1 MIPFNFAGGTVTHND
16 LSLLQDVAVAKQID
30 LLKEDMLQVEFAGGL
45 LLDVGWYP
53 EFDVAGGFR
62 INVIKNFD
70 WDRPLITLTAHET
83 SELVEKL
90 DIAQNAINGELRN
103 ANSGNSAY

>member
-1 MIPFNFAGGTVTHND
+1 MISLNFTGGTVTHDD
-16 LSLLQDVAVAKQID
+16 LSHLQDIAVAEQAD

-53 EFDVAGGFR
+53 EFDATGGFH

-70 WDRPLITLTAHET
+70 WDRPVIALTAHET
-83 SELVEKL
+83 AELVEKL
-90 DIAQNAINGELRN
+90 DMAQNAIKSELRD
-103 ANSGNSAY
+103 ANIETSAF

>member
-1 MIPFNFAGGTVTHND
+1 MIAFNFSGGTVTHDD
-16 LSLLQDVAVAKQID
+16 LSLLQDIAVAKQTD

-53 EFDVAGGFR
+53 GFDASGGFR

-70 WDRPLITLTAHET
+70 WDRPVVALTAHET
-83 SELVEKL
+83 AELVEQL
-90 DIAQNAINGELRN
+90 NVAQDAINGELRKT
-103 ANSGNSAY
+103 SAF

>member
-1 MIPFNFAGGTVTHND
+1 MIALNFSGGTVTHDD
-16 LSLLQDVAVAKQID
+16 LSLLQNIAVAKQTD

-53 EFDVAGGFR
+53 EFDAAGGFR

-70 WDRPLITLTAHET
+70 WDRPVVALTAHET
-83 SELVEKL
+83 VELIEKL

-103 ANSGNSAY
+103 SNLGSSTF

>member
-1 MIPFNFAGGTVTHND
+1 MIPLNFTGGTVTHDD
-16 LSLLQDVAVAKQID
+16 LSRLQDVAVARQTG

-53 EFDVAGGFR
+53 EFDATGGFR
-62 INVIKNFD
+62 INVIKNYD
-70 WDRPLITLTAHET
+70 WDLPVLVLTAHET
-83 SELVEKL
+83 AELVEKL

-103 ANSGNSAY
+103 ASLGVSTV